1 MNGIHDLGGMQGFG
15 VVVAEPEKTEPVF
28 HAEWEKTV
36 AGIVFT
42 FIRQSHWSLDRFRK
56 TLEDDSPLNY
66 LSHSYYQRWLDAV
79 ETLIV
84 DYGLV
89 TRNELET
96 GKPSDD
102 QSGSTSAHWSPSFES
117 PDLPRYRAG
126 DRVRASNIH
135 PISHTRLPRYVR
147 GRTGVV
153 INHAGAE
160 PLPELAAE
168 GICGP
173 QNLYMVRFEA
183 KELWGHDHDRQGAVY
198 LELWDDYLE
207 PDPGV

>member
-1 MNGIHDLGGMQGFG
+1 MNGIHDLGGMHGFG
-15 VVVAEPEKTEPVF
+15 AVVAEPEKTEPVF
-28 HAEWEKTV
+28 HAEWERTI
-36 AGIVFT
+36 AGILLT
-42 FIRQSHWSLDRFRK
+42 LTRQGHWSLDRFRK
-56 TLEDDSPLNY
+56 TLENDSPVNY

-96 GKPSDD
+96 GKPSNE
-102 QSGSTSAHWSPSFES
+102 QSGSTAARWSPSFET
-117 PDLPRYRAG
+117 PEPPRYQAG

-135 PISHTRLPRYVR
+135 PVGHTRLPRYVR
-147 GRTGVV
+147 GRKGVV
-153 INHAGAE
+153 VNHAGAE

-168 GICGP
+168 GICAP

-183 KELWGHDHDRQGAVY
+183 TELWGRDHEGHEAVY
-198 LELWDDYLE
+198 LELWDNYLE
-207 PDPGV
+207 PAL